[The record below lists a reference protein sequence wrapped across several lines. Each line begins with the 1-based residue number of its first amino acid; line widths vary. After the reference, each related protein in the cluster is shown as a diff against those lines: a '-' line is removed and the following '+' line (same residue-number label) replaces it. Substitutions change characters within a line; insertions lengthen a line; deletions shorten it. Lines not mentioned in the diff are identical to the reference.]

1 MGMGLL
7 RIFSSDRIFSKSL
20 YYHAEIIGR
29 WKCKVSSEID
39 IFKGYLSNTKISG
52 LAHVN
57 LMRFWPQNK
66 LLLTLLM
73 SKNLEFGNIRVLQ
86 KLTFSEGDFQT

>member
-39 IFKGYLSNTKISG
+39 ISKGI
-52 LAHVN
+52 
-57 LMRFWPQNK
+57 
-66 LLLTLLM
+66 
-73 SKNLEFGNIRVLQ
+73 
-86 KLTFSEGDFQT
+86 FQTQKSQDSLL